1 MNDKKIRTLI
11 DKCTDRTE
19 QTDVDAGEIKRLVE
33 ARIGRADMNKAYD
46 NTDNDVYAEQSRVV
60 SKDKGGKLRFKVV
73 FTAAAAACVGIAAA
87 GVYFARGSAGESLI
101 NAGDG
106 ENITLSQQTLDGEN
120 ITLPQQIPES
130 DNERVYWNEE
140 ASQTVQSEPPLTV
153 RFLDGNEMELSDVE
167 MFFKDE
173 ENCADIL
180 KLEKGE
186 LWFCGNGE
194 KINVADAAGD
204 KSYYIYSYYNETSE
218 REHKVI
224 VSNTTDPAECG
235 YLEVFPT
242 EVPGLVYEWVGGGK
256 GCSIFEDENYLRF
269 TKEHKQWVYDALYDL
284 GLIPYDQKL
293 EDEMIESGEADF
305 SNVVCI
311 VEYLPR
317 LDFRKARG
325 ELVTARLMDGTEFDF
340 DPKANIQIKTTRGNP
355 ADVLELRDGE
365 LYFIGNGENIN
376 IAEAAGDKPYYIYT
390 YINEDT
396 EKEHKV
402 VVSNTDIPKE
412 CGYFEL
418 YQIDGFKQ
426 MAEGKN
432 CYKMQS
438 AVAAE
443 DYRDWVLKAFEELG
457 LTVAAPSEEN
467 SEVNMSKDVLFS
479 GTTTPIF
486 KDTDE
491 NTESVAETDSAENT
505 AAETGISAEE
515 LVAVAAGEPLPDGIT
530 LVEEF
535 HLLDN
540 SLIKFG
546 KAEGNNNTHYS
557 YGYNFDIT
565 DIFSTEEGRIYFI
578 GNGEHV
584 DITDEIGEDKAYI
597 YPYVNPERNVV
608 HYLVAGGWGDSFGY
622 GEIYPY
628 GDRDGWGCDG
638 ANYLTE
644 DLAEDS
650 ANNIPEDSESDYI
663 SHYKP
668 WFASALNELG
678 INRLSGGASDN
689 DFSYLFFAF

>member
-1 MNDKKIRTLI
+1 MNDKKIRALI

-73 FTAAAAACVGIAAA
+73 FTAAAAACVGIAAT

-106 ENITLSQQTLDGEN
+106 EDITLSQQTLDGEN
-120 ITLPQQIPES
+120 ITLPQQTPES

-140 ASQTVQSEPPLTV
+140 ASQAVQSEPPLTV

-242 EVPGLVYEWVGGGK
+242 EVPGLVYEWIGGGK
-256 GCSIFEDENYLRF
+256 GCSIFEDENYLRV
-269 TKEHKQWVYDALYDL
+269 TKEHKQWVYDALDDL

-293 EDEMIESGEADF
+293 EDEIIESGEADF

-317 LDFRKARG
+317 LNVRESDEG
-325 ELVTARLMDGTEFDF
+325 IVTVRLLDGIEFDF
-340 DPKANIQIKTTRGNP
+340 NPEANTQRIIKEGNP
-355 ADVLELRDGE
+355 ADVLELKDGE

-396 EKEHKV
+396 GKEHKV
-402 VVSNTDIPKE
+402 FVSNTDIPKE

-457 LTVAAPSEEN
+457 LTVSAPSEE
-467 SEVNMSKDVLFS
+467 SGEVNMSKDVLFS

-486 KDTDE
+486 NDSYD
-491 NTESVAETDSAENT
+491 NPESSAETDSGEST
-505 AAETGISAEE
+505 AAETGSSIED
-515 LVAVAAGEPLPDGIT
+515 LTRLAASEPLPDGIT

-535 HLLDN
+535 RLLDN
-540 SLIKFG
+540 SLQKFG
-546 KAEGNNNTHYS
+546 KAEGDGKSHYS
-557 YGYNFDIT
+557 YGYNFDIA
-565 DIFSTEEGRIYFI
+565 DIFSSEGGRIYFT
-578 GNGEHV
+578 GNGEHA
-584 DITDEIGEDKAYI
+584 DITDEISEDRAYI
-597 YPYVNPERNVV
+597 YSYVHPERNVV
-608 HYLVAGGWGDSFGY
+608 HYVAAGGWGDGFGY
-622 GEIYPY
+622 AEIYPDC
-628 GDRDGWGCDG
+628 DRDGWGCNG
-638 ANYLTE
+638 FNYMS
-644 DLAEDS
+644 DDSAEDIS
-650 ANNIPEDSESDYI
+650 EDYEAALM
-663 SHYKP
+663 SHFKP
-668 WFASALNELG
+668 WFVSALNELE
-678 INRLSGGASDN
+678 IKRLSGGASDN
-689 DFSYLFFAF
+689 NFSYMFSSY